1 MIALFPA
8 PTRPITTIFSIIDA
22 LLSSYLS
29 RNIFR
34 LATSGAEL
42 QKALPIVFFGTVVF
56 FLENRG
62 TFQRVAPRNLV
73 FRAVSGQMATP
84 GPAGTGSKSPML
96 KGACGDGKAKSP
108 GVCGSATFWN
118 ESAGI
123 TVSTYA
129 PHGAKG
135 GRLKH
140 RSKCCVATKIDP
152 EPRLPQGLWVIN
164 VHLVHDVQAERVK
177 QLRKVLDWVDNY
189 CGPPGGRSPVLLC
202 GDFNANYGESDYAAL
217 RTMLGEYTRLHFDGY
232 GAGACPITFPGKG
245 TSLDFAF
252 VRGIGGSVKV
262 FDNQTLSDHNG
273 LVIDLD
279 GGLRVLCFNAHFGTD
294 RRSFAQPR
302 TRYAKLISDK
312 GADIVCMQEL
322 DFGETCT
329 MEQSTKPAAYA
340 RN

>member
-1 MIALFPA
+1 MGP
-8 PTRPITTIFSIIDA
+8 
-22 LLSSYLS
+22 
-29 RNIFR
+29 
-34 LATSGAEL
+34 
-42 QKALPIVFFGTVVF
+42 
-56 FLENRG
+56 RG
-62 TFQRVAPRNLV
+62 TFDEGFVAPRNLV

-96 KGACGDGKAKSP
+96 KGAGGDGKAKSP

-123 TVSTYA
+123 HVSTYA

-140 RSKCCVATKIDP
+140 GSKCCVATKIVAKP
-152 EPRLPQGLWVIN
+152 GLPRGLWVIN

-177 QLRKVLDWVDNY
+177 QLSKVLDWVGQY
-189 CGPPGGRSPVLLC
+189 GGRSPVLLC

-217 RTMLGEYTRLHFDGY
+217 RTMLGEYTRLHFDGHANH
-232 GAGACPITFPGKG
+232 GARACPITFPGKG

-294 RRSFAQPR
+294 IGSVAQPP
-302 TRYAKLISDK
+302 TRYANLISGTGYPGK

-322 DFGETCT
+322 DFGKTCKRGAVDQARSIRT
-329 MEQSTKPAAYA
+329 ELTRIPTRTREVWKHVHFGVRRLKRTGMGQYAEYEQEWMLP
-340 RN
+340 